1 MTDLIGKNLGRYQII
16 SRVGRGGMARVYK
29 AYQASLD
36 RLVALK
42 VLHSHLAEDPDFVGR
57 FEREAAAVARLRHP
71 NIVQVFDYDKQDDL
85 YFIVMEFVEGPT
97 LKAEISER
105 AKRQDDPGPH
115 LFDLDEVVRLFSAL
129 ADAIDYAHSSGMIHR
144 DLKPGNIMF
153 TTEGRVMLTDFG
165 LAKLVYASKQSATG
179 ALSGTPAYMAPEQV
193 EGGRVDE
200 RSDIYSLGVMLFE
213 LFAGRT
219 PFIADTPYKIMTMHV
234 TEEVP
239 SLSQFNSDLP
249 ADLETVIFKALSKD
263 PDRRFQSAG
272 EFSGALQEATGVFV
286 IQSTTG
292 GQVAPIATLADSQE
306 MTPASSIVGVSEL
319 SLAAITS
326 PYRGLYAFREED
338 APYFFGRETFT
349 ERLSNTLREKSMAA
363 VIGPSGSGKSS
374 VVFAGLL
381 PKLQE
386 TKSWT

>member
-1 MTDLIGKNLGRYQII
+1 
-16 SRVGRGGMARVYK
+16 
-29 AYQASLD
+29 
-36 RLVALK
+36 
-42 VLHSHLAEDPDFVGR
+42 
-57 FEREAAAVARLRHP
+57 
-71 NIVQVFDYDKQDDL
+71 
-85 YFIVMEFVEGPT
+85 
-97 LKAEISER
+97 
-105 AKRQDDPGPH
+105 
-115 LFDLDEVVRLFSAL
+115 
-129 ADAIDYAHSSGMIHR
+129 
-144 DLKPGNIMF
+144 MF

-249 ADLETVIFKALSKD
+249 ADLETVIIKALSKD

-306 MTPASSIVGVSEL
+306 MTPASSIAGVSEL

-338 APYFFGRETFT
+338 APYFFGRETFK
-349 ERLSNTLREKSMAA
+349 KSVKAWCH
-363 VIGPSGSGKSS
+363 
-374 VVFAGLL
+374 F
-381 PKLQE
+381 
-386 TKSWT
+386 